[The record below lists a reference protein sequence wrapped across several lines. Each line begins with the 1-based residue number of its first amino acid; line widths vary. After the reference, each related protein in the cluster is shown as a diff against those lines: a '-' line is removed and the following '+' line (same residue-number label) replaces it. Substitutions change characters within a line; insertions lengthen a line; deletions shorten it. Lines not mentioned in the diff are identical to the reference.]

1 MYKKT
6 LVFIFIYTL
15 FGFKLSLLG
24 RTGDEQGGNIL
35 SSIRIDDVII
45 VFFTLIYIFKGRT
58 GSIFLSKKPVFCFL
72 VYIFVS
78 IVSTIYN
85 STFGEVDFL
94 ASLLFTLRPL
104 EYYVYIA
111 LGYELAKSKF
121 SPDLT
126 LKVYVVY
133 CLFLITGQTVGLIG
147 GVSNFSF
154 DRAIAN
160 TGGPWELAAVSAFL
174 MSYFIIS
181 KNASFSAIS
190 SFILLLTQSRITL
203 VASILVL
210 FFYNLRS
217 VALIARKKIVIL
229 SVCLLSASSLI
240 YAVYSLATFDS
251 VSRQYASTGGVTA
264 RFETF
269 GSNDTLTTLNDIL
282 VNTKAANNRQDYFNK
297 TYGEGLNDILTS
309 SGEGDASAFIRFTR
323 WVTLIKTAS
332 NNIVT
337 LLIGLGPSYA
347 GKAVD
352 GNYVRIFVET
362 GIFGLLTYFL
372 FLISCLRNIKQ
383 KLLTN
388 YIWILIITA
397 LFIDIFVTFK
407 AMFFFWFFY
416 GYYIYNCQEIKNKG
430 GIS

>member
-1 MYKKT
+1 M
-6 LVFIFIYTL
+6 
-15 FGFKLSLLG
+15 
-24 RTGDEQGGNIL
+24 
-35 SSIRIDDVII
+35 
-45 VFFTLIYIFKGRT
+45 
-58 GSIFLSKKPVFCFL
+58 
-72 VYIFVS
+72 
-78 IVSTIYN
+78 
-85 STFGEVDFL
+85 
-94 ASLLFTLRPL
+94 
-104 EYYVYIA
+104 
-111 LGYELAKSKF
+111 
-121 SPDLT
+121 
-126 LKVYVVY
+126 
-133 CLFLITGQTVGLIG
+133 
-147 GVSNFSF
+147 
-154 DRAIAN
+154 
-160 TGGPWELAAVSAFL
+160 
-174 MSYFIIS
+174 
-181 KNASFSAIS
+181 
-190 SFILLLTQSRITL
+190 
-203 VASILVL
+203 
-210 FFYNLRS
+210 
-217 VALIARKKIVIL
+217 
-229 SVCLLSASSLI
+229 I

-416 GYYIYNCQEIKNKG
+416 GYYIYNCQEIKTKG
-430 GIS
+430 VYRESSISY